1 MWKAILP
8 RRVMAITNDRGSVL
22 VIGLL
27 TLALLS
33 LLGAAATTT
42 SRTEIQIAGNDK
54 SYKEALYTA
63 EVALTAGEMVVEQLL
78 QRVDLDEESI
88 DGHYGEDDAEQPA
101 WNDPA
106 AWDDEHSVK
115 MATDAMPTGLAALDT
130 TARYTVAQRSF
141 TRDSLTMGIGAP
153 TGLYTFTISGR
164 GSASKETAE
173 TVLQTIYSKRYD

>member
-1 MWKAILP
+1 
-8 RRVMAITNDRGSVL
+8 MAIANDRGSVL

-33 LLGAAATTT
+33 LLGSAATTT

-54 SYKEALYTA
+54 SYKELFYTA

-78 QRVDLDEESI
+78 QRVDLDEGTI
-88 DGHYGEDDAEQPA
+88 AGHYGEDDPEQPA
-101 WNDPA
+101 WNDHT
-106 AWDDEHSVK
+106 AWNDEHSAK
-115 MATDAMPTGLAALDT
+115 MAADAMPAGLAPLDH
-130 TARYTVAQRSF
+130 TARYIVAQRSF

-153 TGLYTFTISGR
+153 TGLYTFNVLGR
-164 GSASKETAE
+164 GSDSKDSAE

>member
-1 MWKAILP
+1 M
-8 RRVMAITNDRGSVL
+8 MAIRNDHGSVL

-33 LLGAAATTT
+33 LLGSAATTT

-78 QRVDLDEESI
+78 QRVDLDEDTI
-88 DGHYGEDDAEQPA
+88 AGRYGEDDPDQPA
-101 WNDPA
+101 WNDPDAWSDDYSVMIA
-106 AWDDEHSVK
+106 ADDLP
-115 MATDAMPTGLAALDT
+115 AGLAALDT
-130 TARYTVAQRSF
+130 TARYMVAQRSF

-153 TGLYTFTISGR
+153 TGLYTFTVSGH
-164 GSASKETAE
+164 GSASKNTAE

>member
-1 MWKAILP
+1 MWTTTLP
-8 RRVMAITNDRGSVL
+8 ARVMAITNDRGSVL

-33 LLGAAATTT
+33 LLGSAATTS

-54 SYKEALYTA
+54 SYKEAFYTA

-78 QRVDLDEESI
+78 QRVDLDEDTI
-88 DGHYGEDDAEQPA
+88 AGRYAQDEQPA
-101 WNDPA
+101 WKDMM
-106 AWDDEHSVK
+106 WDDEDSVHI
-115 MATDAMPTGLAALDT
+115 ATDAMPAGLAALDT

-153 TGLYTFTISGR
+153 TGLYTFTVSGR
-164 GSASKETAE
+164 GSASRDTAE